1 MSQNKKR
8 LLGIAAI
15 GFSAMLAVSGCSGQ
29 AAPAPT
35 DSQSESPAAETPAS
49 DPINVGLFV
58 ANAFGDHSY
67 YDAAAATID
76 QLESDFN
83 AKVTTY
89 EGKLDTQNYG
99 PLLQDA
105 ADQNEL
111 VYVVGNQVIDALAQ
125 AAAQNPD
132 TTFVF
137 LNGFVPGGEVVSA
150 TFRNAEKC
158 YPAGVL
164 AALLNEEHGSNVAGF
179 MGGLEVAPILDCEA
193 GFTQG
198 VAATDS
204 AMEVATR
211 MVGAFDQPAKGL
223 ETAVALEQAGAYA
236 IFAFAGLSS
245 QGALAAV
252 DAGSD
257 LAPIMS
263 AVPQVPPTSP
273 AAFNEETSVLML
285 SIIEQF
291 VDGSLE
297 KGSVKSFGFAD
308 GALTVIFN
316 DALIS
321 ADQRSQAEA
330 AIDDII
336 GGSIVPEGAPR
347 S

>member
-1 MSQNKKR
+1 MSQKKKR

-15 GFSAMLAVSGCSGQ
+15 GLSAMLLLSGCSGQ
-29 AAPAPT
+29 AAPEPNEPKPEAP
-35 DSQSESPAAETPAS
+35 AEDTSTAE
-49 DPINVGLFV
+49 PINVGLFV

-83 AKVTTY
+83 ATVTTY

-111 VYVVGNQVIDALAQ
+111 VYVVGNQVIDAVAQ
-125 AAAQNPD
+125 AAAQNPN

-137 LNGFVPGGEVVSA
+137 LNGFVPGDDVVSA

-164 AALLNEEHGSNVAGF
+164 AAVLNEEHGSKVAGF
-179 MGGLEVAPILDCEA
+179 MGGIEVAPILDCEA
-193 GFTQG
+193 GFKQG
-198 VAATDS
+198 VTATDPS
-204 AMEVATR
+204 MEVATR

-236 IFAFAGLSS
+236 ILAFAGLSS
-245 QGALAAV
+245 QGAIGAV

-257 LAPIMS
+257 IAPMMS
-263 AVPQVPPTSP
+263 AVAQVPPKSP

-285 SIIEQF
+285 NIIEQF

-297 KGSVKSFGFAD
+297 KGSVESFGFAE
-308 GALTVIFN
+308 GALTVLYN
-316 DALIS
+316 DALLS
-321 ADQRSQAEA
+321 ADQRGKAEA
-330 AIDDII
+330 AIKEII
-336 GGSIVPEGAPR
+336 DGNIKPEGAPR